1 MAFGLGMRLGGASA
15 SSPTVAAT
23 RVSSSRQAQRSSFS
37 AAPLPARVSVAA
49 NVSTTT
55 DRAVLRSSLD
65 LSLQVLALQQVGLR
79 PCTAHTII
87 HSHLP
92 LVLAASC
99 ILHHA
104 SRGPAYTLLP
114 SHSHCLPPSSLPCRT

>member
-65 LSLQVLALQQVGLR
+65 LSLQVLALQTLR
-79 PCTAHTII
+79 GGQEA
-87 HSHLP
+87 
-92 LVLAASC
+92 V
-99 ILHHA
+99 
-104 SRGPAYTLLP
+104 
-114 SHSHCLPPSSLPCRT
+114 CLDAGFSLPAGCRQQARDGWHPPQNGRRNEPR